1 MWYLWWFIIFEMV
14 SFCVLFSVTLEI
26 DILSRYKK
34 EEYINIQK
42 RMWRKIKFLYIYKK
56 EMDKIIRW
64 KMSFRSQSKNE
75 ELMFAQKWNSR
86 EKDPPCSIRRSIFDK
101 YLLNL
106 NFSKIKIIHVW
117 AKEEQTNEGMK
128 RITLYEERKETTRT
142 IYLV

>member
-1 MWYLWWFIIFEMV
+1 
-14 SFCVLFSVTLEI
+14 
-26 DILSRYKK
+26 
-34 EEYINIQK
+34 
-42 RMWRKIKFLYIYKK
+42 
-56 EMDKIIRW
+56 
-64 KMSFRSQSKNE
+64 
-75 ELMFAQKWNSR
+75 MFAQKWNSR